1 MNLSLQ
7 ATDEAGVLQRL
18 LFLLLL
24 WPEVGE
30 SVDDDSEDEVED
42 DNDDNE
48 EEEHVVEDAE
58 GKQGLVVGG
67 RPEDVADASPIP

>member
-1 MNLSLQ
+1 MGSNE
-7 ATDEAGVLQRL
+7 TCVLECL
-18 LFLLLL
+18 LFLLFLR
-24 WPEVGE
+24 PEVGKG
-30 SVDDDSEDEVED
+30 VDDDTKDEVED
-42 DNDDNE
+42 DNDDNK

>member
-1 MNLSLQ
+1 MSLT
-7 ATDEAGVLQRL
+7 TDEAGVLQRL

-42 DNDDNE
+42 DNDDDK

-58 GKQGLVVGG
+58 GKQGLVVG
-67 RPEDVADASPIP
+67 RWPKDVTDASPIP